1 MPQTAI
7 VILFLTSLA
16 LVTSLEPWFQSW
28 QGNRSQPT
36 DPLAVLLGDARRA
49 FANHFFIKADA
60 YFHSGYY
67 PSIFDNRAAFQTPHM
82 AADAGAVEEKNTGDE
97 DDFLG
102 PPKDWLEAFGRKF
115 RPAAH
120 THLDQGGAHTHAD
133 GRSHHHHPAKE
144 IELGES
150 QDVRE
155 ILPWLRA
162 SAALDPQKIET
173 YTTTAYWLRQRM
185 GKVAEAES
193 FLRDGLNANPDS
205 HEILF
210 ELGRIADENRKEPA
224 RARNLWELALVK
236 WQKFEGQKPKP
247 DTFSLLQIASHL
259 ALLAERESRWE
270 ECLHYLG
277 IWKLASPQ
285 PGEIEKRIAEVRQKL
300 TTATNPKTGTQKPK
314 P

>member
-1 MPQTAI
+1 MPHTAI

-28 QGNRSQPT
+28 QGNRAQSA
-36 DPLAVLLGDARRA
+36 DLLAVLLGDARRA

-67 PSIFDNRAAFQTPHM
+67 PSIFDNRTAFQTPHM
-82 AADAGAVEEKNTGDE
+82 AADAGALEEKNTGEE

-102 PPKDWLEAFGRKF
+102 PPKDWIDAFGRKF
-115 RPAAH
+115 KPATH
-120 THLDQGGAHTHAD
+120 THLDQGGAQTDAS
-133 GRSHHHHPAKE
+133 SHKE
-144 IELGES
+144 IELDES

-162 SAALDPQKIET
+162 SAALDPQKVET

-185 GKVAEAES
+185 GKTTEAEA
-193 FLRDGLNANPDS
+193 FLRDGLRANPDS

-210 ELGRIADENRKEPA
+210 ELGRIADEHRKDPA
-224 RARNLWELALVK
+224 RARNLWELALAK
-236 WQKFEGQKPKP
+236 WQKFELQKKDP

-259 ALLAERESRWE
+259 ALLAERESRWD
-270 ECLHYLG
+270 ECLHFLG
-277 IWKLASPQ
+277 LWKAASPK
-285 PGEIEKRIAEVRQKL
+285 PDEIEKRITEVRARR
-300 TTATNPKTGTQKPK
+300 TASNQPK